1 MCRREKEKH
10 GQGKISIIV
19 ITILIDLGL
28 ISFSFIQRLST
39 SLPPQ
44 TKRLVAQRS
53 SHRLHAL
60 LELGYGSQTQ
70 HARFEQGNIPIPKLQ
85 SLTATAR
92 NFHSLRNRESVD
104 EGLRLQ
110 SGRDSA
116 LRPRYIHDENDG
128 YDASCRSKS
137 NKRIIRTVIT
147 NNHMCQNL
155 SSTTITTSS
164 VKFSFYKGKRHVKDL
179 DDAVQ

>member
-1 MCRREKEKH
+1 MCWREKEKH
-10 GQGKISIIV
+10 DQGKISIII

-28 ISFSFIQRLST
+28 ISFSFIQRLLT

-44 TKRLVAQRS
+44 TKRLVAQRL
-53 SHRLHAL
+53 SHWLHAL

-70 HARFEQGNIPIPKLQ
+70 HARFEQCYIPIPKLQ
-85 SLTATAR
+85 SFAATAR
-92 NFHSLRNRESVD
+92 NFHWLCSRECGQRSHI
-104 EGLRLQ
+104 
-110 SGRDSA
+110 
-116 LRPRYIHDENDG
+116 YIVEEIVRCDPDTYTMKLTRTE
-128 YDASCRSKS
+128 RVLVSKS
-137 NKRIIRTVIT
+137 NKRMFRAVIT

-164 VKFSFYKGKRHVKDL
+164 VKFTFYKGKRHVKDL